1 MEHDNEQSSTNSP
14 AIDLLSIIRGNAS
27 EEVSEP
33 ADPDVQRLR
42 DPADPEVQPLKRGR
56 KPIYTADEQRQKYNA
71 YHRAYYQRMKQRQ
84 QQQRLQTAAQIVKPL
99 VCLFAANN
107 CIEKYQLESPADYIS
122 FIDKL
127 LAFIRDNHVI
137 TDYFLSTGMSTG
149 ANLHPV
155 SEGQ

>member
-1 MEHDNEQSSTNSP
+1 MEHDSEQSSTNSP
-14 AIDLLSIIRGNAS
+14 AIDLLSLVRGNVDQ
-27 EEVSEP
+27 EVTTDQS
-33 ADPDVQRLR
+33 D
-42 DPADPEVQPLKRGR
+42 VQPLKRGR

-71 YHRAYYQRMKQRQ
+71 YHRAYYQRMKERQ
-84 QQQRLQTAAQIVKPL
+84 QQQRQQTAAQMVKPL
-99 VCLFAANN
+99 ICLFAANN

>member
-1 MEHDNEQSSTNSP
+1 MEHDSEQSSTNSS
-14 AIDLLSIIRGNAS
+14 AIDLLSLVRGNVD
-27 EEVSEP
+27 EEVTTDQSEP
-33 ADPDVQRLR
+33 A
-42 DPADPEVQPLKRGR
+42 PLKRGR

-84 QQQRLQTAAQIVKPL
+84 QQQRQQTAAQMVKPL
-99 VCLFAANN
+99 ICLFAANN

>member
-14 AIDLLSIIRGNAS
+14 AIDLLSIMRGNAS
-27 EEVSEP
+27 EEVTP

-42 DPADPEVQPLKRGR
+42 DPLDPEVQPLKRGR

>member
-1 MEHDNEQSSTNSP
+1 MEHDSEQSSTNSP
-14 AIDLLSIIRGNAS
+14 AIDLLSLVRGNVGQ
-27 EEVSEP
+27 EVTPDEP
-33 ADPDVQRLR
+33 EQA
-42 DPADPEVQPLKRGR
+42 PLKRGR

-84 QQQRLQTAAQIVKPL
+84 QIAAQQTAAQIVKPL
-99 VCLFAANN
+99 ICLFAANN

-155 SEGQ
+155 SAEH

>member
-1 MEHDNEQSSTNSP
+1 MEHDSEQSSTNSP
-14 AIDLLSIIRGNAS
+14 AIDLLSLMRQNAS
-27 EEVSEP
+27 EEVT
-33 ADPDVQRLR
+33 PDQS
-42 DPADPEVQPLKRGR
+42 EVQPLKRGR

-71 YHRAYYQRMKQRQ
+71 YHRAYYQRMKERQ
-84 QQQRLQTAAQIVKPL
+84 QQQRQQTAAQIVKPL

-155 SEGQ
+155 SAEQ